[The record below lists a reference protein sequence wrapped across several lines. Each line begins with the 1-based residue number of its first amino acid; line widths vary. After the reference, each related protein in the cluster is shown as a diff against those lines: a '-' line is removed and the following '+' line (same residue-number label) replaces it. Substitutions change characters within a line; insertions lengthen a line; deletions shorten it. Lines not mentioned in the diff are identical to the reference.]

1 MVQVNFASRVP
12 IYEQIVKG
20 FINLASA
27 GVMKS
32 GDKLPPVRTL
42 AAELGINPN
51 TVAKA
56 YRELENDGYIYSTV
70 GRGSFLTDRL
80 ENSAQKMIALDRF
93 AKSTNEAHMY
103 GASRGQLIEIID
115 SVYGGG
121 ETQHLN

>member
-42 AAELGINPN
+42 AAELGINPK

-70 GRGSFLTDRL
+70 GRGSFLTDRI

-121 ETQHLN
+121 ETLD

>member
-121 ETQHLN
+121 ETLD

>member
-56 YRELENDGYIYSTV
+56 YRELENDGYICSTV

-121 ETQHLN
+121 ETLD

>member
-121 ETQHLN
+121 KTLD

>member
-103 GASRGQLIEIID
+103 GASRGHLIEIID

-121 ETQHLN
+121 ETLD

>member
-12 IYEQIVKG
+12 IYEQIAKG

-121 ETQHLN
+121 ETLD

>member
-1 MVQVNFASRVP
+1 MVQVDFTSRVP

-121 ETQHLN
+121 ETLD